1 MIKKLEK
8 EKQNRTPIFSVLKD
22 VYAKREVL
30 PFHVPGHKNGKGA
43 EKDFYEFMGPN
54 PFKIDVTI
62 FDLVDGLHNPKSH
75 IKEAQELAAE
85 AFGAE
90 KTLFC
95 VHGTSGAIQAM
106 IIASVKAGEKI
117 LVPRNTHKSINAG
130 IVLSG
135 CIPIYM
141 QPDIDKDLGIA
152 HGVSPE
158 TVTRTL
164 EEHPD
169 AAAVLVIN
177 PTYYGVSSDL
187 TKIAEIVHEY
197 DIPLLVD
204 EAHGPHLKFS
214 DKLPRCAMD
223 AGADICCQST
233 HKLTGALT
241 QASMLHMQGDR
252 INHNHVKQCLSLLQ
266 TTSPSYILLASL
278 DTTRKQLATEGEKLI
293 SYSISLAQS
302 FRERI
307 NKIPGFYCFGEE
319 VLDGKGRFAF
329 DPTKVTVTAKDLGLH
344 GYELDKIL
352 IEKYNI
358 QVELSDFYNV
368 LFITTYGDREKDIN
382 KVIEALEDISKTYS
396 EHNKLAKNFKEIPDI
411 PEMIQIPRE
420 SFFSKKTRKPIDE
433 CVGEISGEFI
443 FAYPPGIPVL
453 IPGERI
459 TEDMLHYIF
468 ELRDSDLS
476 VQGMEDTELKYLNI
490 ITEDDAMYIYVEKMS
505 NFLLGVPYNLGCS
518 ATGSEYAIDYLFQ
531 TYPDYKNELE
541 LLPIERLEEDFN
553 EKKLKFLNST
563 VAMCETLKNR
573 VTELV
578 DNGYRPIT
586 IGGDHSLAL
595 GSVAGV
601 TAIKKDIGIIWI
613 DAHGDL
619 NTNVTTPTGNIH
631 GMPLAAIIGEGDHR
645 LTDVM
650 DGNFIDPSNV
660 FLLGSRD
667 LDPGE
672 VMLMK
677 EKGISYIPYSKVVEE
692 GLEKT
697 FEIIKEKLQVEELHI
712 SFDLDSMNDQ
722 KITGVNTLVSDGGF
736 EKNEV
741 LEIFQFLF
749 ENYKVSSVDI
759 VELNPINDKNGQ
771 TVLMVNDLIQY
782 LNNF

>member
-1 MIKKLEK
+1 MDK
-8 EKQNRTPIFSVLKD
+8 EKQNRTPIFTVLKD

-30 PFHVPGHKNGKGA
+30 PFHVPGHKNGKGV
-43 EKDFYEFMGPN
+43 EKDFYDFIGPN

-135 CIPIYM
+135 CIPVYM

-158 TVTRTL
+158 TVARTL

-187 TKIAEIVHEY
+187 EKIAQIVHEY

-204 EAHGPHLKFS
+204 EAHGPHLIFS
-214 DKLPRCAMD
+214 EKLPKSAME

-241 QASMLHMQGDR
+241 QGSMLHMQGNR

-266 TTSPSYILLASL
+266 TTSPSYVLLASL
-278 DTTRKQLATEGEKLI
+278 DTTRKQLALEGEKLI
-293 SYSISLAQS
+293 SYSISLAQT

-319 VLDGKGRFAF
+319 VLDGKGRFGF

-382 KVIEALEDISKTYS
+382 KVLEALEDISNTYR
-396 EHNKLAKNFKEIPDI
+396 EHNKLTKNFKEIPCI
-411 PEMIQIPRE
+411 PEMVQIPRE
-420 SFFSKKTRKPIDE
+420 SFFSDKTKKPIEE
-433 CVGEISGEFI
+433 CVGEISGESI

-453 IPGERI
+453 VSGERI
-459 TEDMLHYIF
+459 TEDMLHYLF

-476 VQGMEDTELKYLNI
+476 VQGMEDSELKYLNI

-505 NFLLGVPYNLGCS
+505 NFLLGVPYNLGCGR
-518 ATGSEYAIDYLFQ
+518 TGSEYAIDYLFQ
-531 TYPDYKNELE
+531 TYPDYKNDMEVI
-541 LLPIERLEEDFN
+541 PIERLDEDFS
-553 EKKLKFLNST
+553 EKKMKFLNST
-563 VAMCETLKNR
+563 IAMCETLRNR

-578 DNGYRPIT
+578 DNGYRPVT
-586 IGGDHSLAL
+586 VGGDHSLAL

-601 TAIKKDIGIIWI
+601 TAIKKDIGIVWI

-619 NTNVTTPTGNIH
+619 NTDVTTPSGNIH
-631 GMPLAAIIGEGDHR
+631 GMPLAAIIGEGDQR

-650 DGNFIDPSNV
+650 QGNFIDPSKV
-660 FLLGSRD
+660 FLLGARD

-672 VMLMK
+672 VMLMR
-677 EKGISYIPYSKVVEE
+677 EKGINYIPYSRVKEI
-692 GLEKT
+692 GLEAT
-697 FEIIKEKLQVEELHI
+697 LEIMKEKLQVEELHI

-722 KITGVNTLVSDGGF
+722 KITGVNTLVEDGGF

-749 ENYKVSSVDI
+749 ENFKIASVDI
-759 VELNPINDKNGQ
+759 VELNPIHDKNGQ
-771 TVLMVNDLIQY
+771 TVQMVDDLIQY
-782 LNNF
+782 LNNV

>member
-1 MIKKLEK
+1 MEK
-8 EKQNRTPIFSVLKD
+8 EKQNRTPIFTVLKD

-90 KTLFC
+90 RTLFC

-141 QPDIDKDLGIA
+141 QPDIDKDLGVA

-158 TVTRTL
+158 TVARTL

-177 PTYYGVSSDL
+177 PTYYGVASDL
-187 TKIAEIVHEY
+187 EKIAEIVHEY

-214 DKLPRCAMD
+214 EQLPKCAME

-233 HKLTGALT
+233 HKLTGAMT
-241 QASMLHMQGDR
+241 QGSMLHMQGTR
-252 INHNHVKQCLSLLQ
+252 VNHNHVKQCLSLLQ
-266 TTSPSYILLASL
+266 TTSPNYILLASL
-278 DTTRKQLATEGEKLI
+278 DTTRKQLATEGDKLI
-293 SYSISLAQS
+293 NYSISLAQT

-307 NKIPGFYCFGEE
+307 NKIPGFYSFGEE

-344 GYELDKIL
+344 GYELDKML

-382 KVIEALEDISKTYS
+382 KVLEALEDISNTYKD
-396 EHNKLAKNFKEIPDI
+396 HNKLTKNFKEIPNI
-411 PEMIQIPRE
+411 PEMVQIPRE
-420 SFFSKKTRKPIDE
+420 SFFSDKTKKPIEE
-433 CVGEISGEFI
+433 CVGEISGESI

-453 IPGERI
+453 VSGERI
-459 TEDMLHYIF
+459 TEDMLQYIF

-476 VQGMEDTELKYLNI
+476 VQGMEDSELKYLNI
-490 ITEDDAMYIYVEKMS
+490 ITEDDAMYIYVEKMN

-518 ATGSEYAIDYLFQ
+518 RTGSEYSIDYLFQ
-531 TYPDYKNELE
+531 TYPDYKNDIE
-541 LLPIERLEEDFN
+541 LLPIEKFDEDFN
-553 EKKLKFLNST
+553 EKKLRFLNST
-563 VAMCETLKNR
+563 VAVCENLRNR
-573 VTELV
+573 VEELV
-578 DNGYRPIT
+578 GNGYRPVT
-586 IGGDHSLAL
+586 VGGDHSIAL
-595 GSVAGV
+595 GSIAGV
-601 TAIKKDIGIIWI
+601 SQIKKNIGILWI

-619 NTNVTTPTGNIH
+619 NTDVTTPTGNIH
-631 GMPLAAIIGEGDHR
+631 GMPLAAVIGEGDSR
-645 LTDVM
+645 LTDIM
-650 DGNFIDPSNV
+650 KDNFVNPSNV
-660 FLLGSRD
+660 FLFGARD

-672 VMLMK
+672 VLLMR
-677 EKGISYIPYSKVVEE
+677 EKGISYFTYDEVQEMSLEVA
-692 GLEKT
+692 LEKV
-697 FEIIKEKLQVEELHI
+697 KEKLQVEELHI

-722 KITGVNTLVSDGGF
+722 KITGVNTLVANGGF
-736 EKNEV
+736 EKNEI
-741 LEIFQFLF
+741 LEIFQYMF

-759 VELNPINDKNGQ
+759 VELNPITDRNGQ
-771 TVLMVNDLIQY
+771 TVEMVADLIDY
-782 LNNF
+782 LNNVQ